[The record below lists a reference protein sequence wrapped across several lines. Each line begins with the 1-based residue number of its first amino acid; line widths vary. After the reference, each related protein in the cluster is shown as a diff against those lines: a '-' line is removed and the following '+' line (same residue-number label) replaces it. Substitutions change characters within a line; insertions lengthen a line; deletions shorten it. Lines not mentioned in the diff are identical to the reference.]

1 MKAALKSSIL
11 LNLGLIGTLI
21 YILANQTPKEAERVS
36 STVTET
42 GQPTQT
48 VAVSAPPVV
57 SVAGPKLFRWSQL
70 ESAGDY
76 RTYVRNLR
84 NIGCPEPTLR
94 AIVTADVDV
103 LYRQRRQKLEQQLAD
118 LADGSWSAQL
128 AGLND
133 QQAMQAEF
141 RKLPDEET
149 LEIADLLGLK
159 FAAALVPPEESSP
172 VSAATPRRRQDRP
185 NSPILTPLV
194 IQNVDLSTLN
204 LNDQQRQLIEELRQ
218 SFAAEIGGPDQDPN
232 DPGYLERWQK
242 AQPESDNL
250 MKAMLGITVFENYQL
265 AAAGINNNPV
275 TK

>member
-103 LYRQRRQKLEQQLAD
+103 RYRQRRQKLEQN
-118 LADGSWSAQL
+118 L
-128 AGLND
+128 AGLAGRSWSDQLAAFND
-133 QQAMQAEF
+133 QQAWKAEF
-141 RKLPDEET
+141 QKLPDEEAS
-149 LEIADLLGLK
+149 EIADLLGLK
-159 FAAALVPPEESSP
+159 SAEGPVAAKESSP
-172 VSAATPRRRQDRP
+172 VAVATSRSRQDRP
-185 NSPILTPLV
+185 GSPVVTPLV
-194 IQNVDLSTLN
+194 FQKVDLSALN
-204 LNDQQRQLIEELRQ
+204 LNAQQRQLIEELRQ
-218 SFAAEIGGPDQDPN
+218 NFADEIGGPNQDPN
-232 DPGYLERWQK
+232 DPAYRERWQK

-250 MKAMLGITVFENYQL
+250 MKAMLGMTIFENYQL
-265 AAAGINNNPV
+265 AAEINNNPV